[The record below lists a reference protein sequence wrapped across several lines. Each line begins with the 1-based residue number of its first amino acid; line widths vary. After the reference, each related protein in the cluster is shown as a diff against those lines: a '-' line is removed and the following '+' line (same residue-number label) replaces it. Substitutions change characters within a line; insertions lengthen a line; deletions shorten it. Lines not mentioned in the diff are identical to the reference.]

1 MFCFSMKITHPKVFI
16 FRNWESFGNICI
28 RSQSLL
34 LAKAGEVVWVAT
46 FELQLNRD
54 FKQRQNRPMQH
65 HKSRWSIPSVV
76 LQSFFSENLSSHLKK
91 KIPRESRSIPVTLS
105 KVAFFEAFPLCLCG
119 HIERFGTHWLFLQ
132 LSITCDVNFTYNPN
146 VKPLKACRTCKKKP
160 YHFDKLGQPFVSL
173 LKAVKGPNLMK
184 WCRGPQVSSEN
195 KYFVWSVLESQTA
208 LPWNWG
214 WRPCLRNTLRGQGDI
229 ACQNFQSCH
238 SWSAHL
244 VSPACRSQ
252 SRNVKLF

>member
-76 LQSFFSENLSSHLKK
+76 LQFFFSENLSSHLKK

-105 KVAFFEAFPLCLCG
+105 KVAFFEAFPLCVGTFRYL
-119 HIERFGTHWLFLQ
+119 ERINYFFSFQCHVMWISPIILMW
-132 LSITCDVNFTYNPN
+132 
-146 VKPLKACRTCKKKP
+146 
-160 YHFDKLGQPFVSL
+160 
-173 LKAVKGPNLMK
+173 NL
-184 WCRGPQVSSEN
+184 
-195 KYFVWSVLESQTA
+195 
-208 LPWNWG
+208 
-214 WRPCLRNTLRGQGDI
+214 WR
-229 ACQNFQSCH
+229 
-238 SWSAHL
+238 
-244 VSPACRSQ
+244 V
-252 SRNVKLF
+252 